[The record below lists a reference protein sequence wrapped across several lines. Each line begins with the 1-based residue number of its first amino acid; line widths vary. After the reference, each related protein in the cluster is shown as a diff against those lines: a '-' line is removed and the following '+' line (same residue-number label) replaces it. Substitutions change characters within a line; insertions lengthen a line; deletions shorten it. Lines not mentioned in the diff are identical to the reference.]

1 MRTTLFAAL
10 AGHVA
15 ACDLASMGTQTE
27 AMNSK
32 CCAGNNCDATGV
44 PSTCT
49 DECRPAFETFW
60 KDCGAYMA
68 YVPGTEPMK
77 DFAAQCEDSK
87 PDGTGS
93 KETEC
98 DAGSLLTT
106 LLFECSGIDQ
116 NDAEQFCDSSCEIG
130 VKDYVKRCQD
140 KDAKRNQFGFEA
152 MTQAEGWL
160 KQCQVNDKEG
170 SCHSARCNDVNDV
183 HCKKAHTVGQCSALN
198 DSARADLVDGPICF
212 WRT

>member
-1 MRTTLFAAL
+1 MMRTTLFAAL

-44 PSTCT
+44 PRTCT

-106 LLFECSGIDQ
+106 VLPDVSQQPFELPHLLI
-116 NDAEQFCDSSCEIG
+116 
-130 VKDYVKRCQD
+130 YR
-140 KDAKRNQFGFEA
+140 DAKYRQPADPSTGAAQHPEA
-152 MTQAEGWL
+152 RDRPASLT
-160 KQCQVNDKEG
+160 
-170 SCHSARCNDVNDV
+170 
-183 HCKKAHTVGQCSALN
+183 
-198 DSARADLVDGPICF
+198 IC
-212 WRT
+212 